1 MKNRNL
7 SKVRTKKERIKK
19 TNQSKILKV
28 NLKSKIRIAKI
39 KIKRVR
45 RAMRSSNRT
54 NNKMKPQRNKKALNQ
69 IVSRIHL
76 VNLAMKNSKISKH
89 WSNGSGELKTTQ
101 ANY

>member
-7 SKVRTKKERIKK
+7 SKVRIKKERIKK

-45 RAMRSSNRT
+45 RAMRSNNRT
-54 NNKMKPQRNKKALNQ
+54 NNKMKPQRNKRALNQ

-89 WSNGSGELKTTQ
+89 SSNGSGELKTTQ